1 MPRSFLQATLVKT
14 SLCLAALTAL
24 PSAFAADRVFFE
36 SPADGAT
43 VTSPLKVKFGLEG
56 MKIAPLGDMTANTG
70 HHHLIINGQVIKAG
84 ETGLLVTAGDEQE
97 LAEAI
102 IKLLEN
108 EELRANCIANAKE
121 LILKEHTPNVYMER
135 LGDIYRELV

>member
-43 VTSPLKVKFGLEG
+43 VTAPLKVKFGLEG

-84 ETGLLVTAGDEQE
+84 ETVPADEKHLHFGKGQTETEITLPPGKYTLTLQFGNGAHQSYGPGMSKTITVTVA
-97 LAEAI
+97 AP
-102 IKLLEN
+102 K
-108 EELRANCIANAKE
+108 
-121 LILKEHTPNVYMER
+121 
-135 LGDIYRELV
+135 